1 MVIIDNAPDGSYAW
15 LIKTDPEGN
24 IPEFPAWTILPL
36 VVATTLIAIYFKKKI
51 FSSSRHYN
59 LTKK

>member
-1 MVIIDNAPDGSYAW
+1 MIIVDDAPAGSYAW

-36 VVATTLIAIYFKKKI
+36 VAATTLIAIYFKKKI
-51 FSSSRHYN
+51 FNSSRRY
-59 LTKK
+59 TSTEK